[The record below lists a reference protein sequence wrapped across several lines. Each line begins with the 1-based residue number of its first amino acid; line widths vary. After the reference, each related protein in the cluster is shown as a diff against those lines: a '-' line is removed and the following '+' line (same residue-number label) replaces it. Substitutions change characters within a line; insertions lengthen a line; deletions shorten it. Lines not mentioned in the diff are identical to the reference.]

1 MVENTKLDGFFSCN
15 RSHIG
20 SVHWI
25 KTLHSN
31 WMVVNSNPT
40 SCSARLWDS
49 SFDVRLLMTYG
60 LKLFKSNDELMVS
73 GVVSS
78 SVGQSKTWGSK
89 MVIKKAK
96 NILNAVENSI
106 VF

>member
-1 MVENTKLDGFFSCN
+1 
-15 RSHIG
+15 
-20 SVHWI
+20 
-25 KTLHSN
+25 
-31 WMVVNSNPT
+31 
-40 SCSARLWDS
+40 
-49 SFDVRLLMTYG
+49 MTYG